1 MTSYFTKYSTM
12 KNHLLTLTALFLLQ
26 NYIFSQTDVP
36 AGSVSGTWTHEG
48 SPYNVQGDIMIDD
61 GTVLVIN
68 PGVTVNF
75 AGMQSLTVAGRLL
88 AIGNETD
95 SIIFTTADLSNGWQG
110 IRFDHTPETNDTSMI
125 MYCSIKYGKATGASP
140 FNKGGA
146 IYFSHF
152 SNAFISNSL
161 IAFCS
166 SVMFGGAIYC
176 ESSSPVISYNT
187 ITKNT
192 TSAGGGGIYFGTSS
206 SPVISHNTIS
216 YNVSTLNGGGGIFGS
231 GGNAIISDNVI
242 THNEVSN
249 PTEGGGGGI
258 YINGDQIVI
267 TRNTITYNN
276 TNTLSGGGG
285 IFCTESK
292 PVIFY
297 NTISNNEAHGSAGGG
312 GGISLTGGAS
322 PVISN
327 NTIINNRTL
336 SALGGGGGLYINS
349 GNPAIN
355 SNTIANNDSYS
366 GGGLFFTGGANPI
379 LLNCIV
385 WGNEAGTSGH
395 QVSLDDE
402 PSDPSFM
409 YCDVQGGSAAFGLNG
424 SSYIGTY
431 QNNLDIDPL
440 FYSPSVGSGIDY
452 DGTLADWSLGC
463 SSSCINA
470 GYPDGVYASVD
481 KAGNSRVNDS
491 RIDLGP
497 YEFQI
502 VAGLVFSVS
511 MDTLIMSPIANSLQS
526 FQINSNVSWT
536 ASDNQSWLTLDKVSG
551 PCNATV
557 TASVEE
563 NPAAQTRMAI
573 ITVSGTGATD
583 QLITVIQEAP
593 AIEVSADTMTIAAPN
608 LSSATFNITSNT
620 IWTLTSNQSWLTVS
634 KLDGS
639 GNSEI
644 NLTAERNPDNTVRT
658 ATVTVSGTGVTDHII
673 VVNQSGSTSVLAV
686 SVHSLSLAAA
696 ANSIKKFNII
706 SNIRWNIRSDKTW
719 LNVNPSDSS
728 GNAEITVSADANPEV
743 TGRTAVVTVSGT
755 DVPDQVINVTQ
766 TADEPY
772 LSVSTNTLT
781 IAAPANSTQTFN
793 IMSNISWNVTT
804 DQPWLITNTTLG
816 ADSSTITLTAEANP
830 AGTERTAT
838 IFVAGNNVESQ
849 LLTITQEAL
858 VTGINDISP
867 SDKILV
873 YPNPTAG
880 QLTISLDESLQDEYL
895 IEVLNDL
902 GDVVLMTK
910 QPKDTKTAQIDLSGY
925 SSGLY
930 LIRISS
936 KTENYRTWVSR
947 K

>member
-1 MTSYFTKYSTM
+1 M
-12 KNHLLTLTALFLLQ
+12 KNHLLTLTALFLFQ

-36 AGSVSGTWTHEG
+36 AGSVSGTWTRED

-61 GTVLVIN
+61 GNVLVIN

-75 AGMQSLTVAGRLL
+75 AGMKSLTVAGRLL
-88 AIGNETD
+88 AVGNETD
-95 SIIFTTADLSNGWQG
+95 SIIFTTTDLSNGWRG
-110 IRFDHTPETNDTSMI
+110 IRFDNTPETNDTSMI
-125 MYCSIKYGKATGASP
+125 MYCRLKYGKATGASP
-140 FNKGGA
+140 YNKGGA
-146 IYFSHF
+146 IYLSHF
-152 SNAFISNSL
+152 SNVLISNSL
-161 IAFCS
+161 IANCGS
-166 SVMFGGAIYC
+166 DLQGGAIYC
-176 ESSSPVISYNT
+176 EYSSPVISYNT
-187 ITKNT
+187 ITNNT
-192 TSAGGGGIYFGTSS
+192 ASAGGGGIYFGNSS
-206 SPVISHNTIS
+206 SPDISHNTIS
-216 YNVSTLNGGGGIFGS
+216 YNVSTLNGGGGIYGS
-231 GGNAIISDNVI
+231 SGNAIISDNVI

-267 TRNTITYNN
+267 TRNMITYNK

-285 IFCTESK
+285 IFCTESN

-297 NTISNNEAHGSAGGG
+297 NTVSNNEAHGSAGGG

-327 NTIINNRTL
+327 NTIINNRTM
-336 SALGGGGGLYINS
+336 SVLGGGGGLYVNS

-355 SNTIANNDSYS
+355 SNTIANNDAYT
-366 GGGLFFTGGANPI
+366 GGGLFFTGGTNPI

-385 WGNEAGTSGH
+385 WGNEAGTSGN
-395 QVSLDDE
+395 QVFLDDE

-424 SSYIGTY
+424 NSYIGTY

-452 DGTLADWSLGC
+452 DGTTADWSLGC

-481 KAGNSRVNDS
+481 KAGNPRVNDG

-511 MDTLIMSPIANSLQS
+511 TDTLIMSPIENSLQA

-551 PCNATV
+551 PCNAIV
-557 TASVEE
+557 TASAEE
-563 NPAAQTRMAI
+563 NPVAETRMAI
-573 ITVSGTGATD
+573 ITVSGTGAAD

-593 AIEVSADTMTIAAPN
+593 AIEVSADTLTIDAPN
-608 LSSATFNITSNT
+608 LSSATFNITSN
-620 IWTLTSNQSWLTVS
+620 INWTLTSDQVWLTAS
-634 KLDGS
+634 KLNGT
-639 GNSEI
+639 GNSGI
-644 NLTAERNPDNTVRT
+644 TLTAERNPDITVRT
-658 ATVTVSGTGVTDHII
+658 AKVTISGTATNDQVI
-673 VVNQSGSTSVLAV
+673 VVNQSGSTSVLTV
-686 SVHSLSLAAA
+686 STHSLSLAAA
-696 ANSIKKFNII
+696 ANSIKKFNIM
-706 SNIRWNIRSDKTW
+706 SNIRWNASSDKTW
-719 LNVNPSDSS
+719 LTVNPSDST

-743 TGRTAVVTVSGT
+743 TSRTAVVTVSGT

-781 IAAPANSTQTFN
+781 IAASANSTQKFD

-804 DQPWLITNTTLG
+804 DQPWLITSTTLG
-816 ADSSTITLTAEANP
+816 ADSATITLTAEANP

-838 IFVAGNNVESQ
+838 VFVAGNNVESQ

-858 VTGINDISP
+858 VTGINGISA
-867 SDKILV
+867 SDKIIA

-880 QLTISLDESLQDEYL
+880 QLTISLNESMQDEYV
-895 IEVLNDL
+895 IEVLNYL

-910 QPKDTKTAQIDLSGY
+910 QPKNAKTAQIDLSGY

-936 KTENYRTWVSR
+936 ETENYRTWVSR